1 MKKKS
6 AFILC
11 SCLFISG
18 CYTSKPLLVVADREK
33 IFSVAKQELLANCPE
48 FVADQYNPGFIS
60 WRSSGDNENDRIYVT
75 FVGRDVSGTT
85 VWSTDPSNGR
95 RQVVLDHRTATVC
108 LSNRGKLLDQA
119 PGEVVALPALT
130 KVWYTEPTTNEAGA
144 EGGRG
149 SRLLRKRCCGL
160 SALTTPGWLEKTVHI
175 LDEHRDWL
183 YTAVVILVF
192 ALGIS
197 VSRRRR
203 NRVNLRR

>member
-6 AFILC
+6 ALILC
-11 SCLFISG
+11 ACLFVSG
-18 CYTSKPLLVVADREK
+18 CHTSKPLLVVADRDK

-48 FVADQYNPGFIS
+48 FVADQYSPGFIS

-75 FVGRDVSGTT
+75 FLGRDVSGTT

-95 RQVVLDHRTATVC
+95 HQVVLNHRTATVC

-130 KVWYTEPTTNEAGA
+130 KVWYTEPAVDETKA
-144 EGGRG
+144 RVWG
-149 SRLLRKRCCGL
+149 SRLRKRCCGL
-160 SALTTPGWLEKTVHI
+160 SALTAPGWHEKTVQI

-197 VSRRRR
+197 ISRRRR